1 MLGIIKQKETLYA
14 IGYNIKSEV
23 RWMANE
29 TSKNLIP
36 QSKRTKEKQREIAKK
51 GGIAS
56 GEARRAKKSLREAMQ
71 VLMDA
76 DLTGKD
82 GKTMTGTEAMAAK
95 AFQAALK
102 GDWKAWELVRDTAG
116 QKPVERVMVADVEPS
131 VIAEVEAMVKGESD

>member
-1 MLGIIKQKETLYA
+1 M
-14 IGYNIKSEV
+14 
-23 RWMANE
+23 
-29 TSKNLIP
+29 SK
-36 QSKRTKEKQREIAKK
+36 KRPPNAEATEFRAGEQQVEIARQ

-56 GEARRAKKSLREAMQ
+56 GKARKAKKSLREAMQ

-116 QKPVERVMVADVEPS
+116 QKPVDKVQATQTIVG
-131 VIAEVEAMVKGESD
+131 VEALQAMSDAELVQLAEIGATGGGGDGSDG

>member
-1 MLGIIKQKETLYA
+1 MP
-14 IGYNIKSEV
+14 N
-23 RWMANE
+23 
-29 TSKNLIP
+29 
-36 QSKRTKEKQREIAKK
+36 KRPPNAEQTQFRSGAEAVENGRK

-56 GEARRAKKSLREAMQ
+56 GEARKAKKTLREAMQ
-71 VLMDA
+71 ILMEA

-116 QKPVERVMVADVEPS
+116 QKPVDKVQATQTVVDMSAFSTEEIKSMLDE
-131 VIAEVEAMVKGESD
+131 EV

>member
-1 MLGIIKQKETLYA
+1 
-14 IGYNIKSEV
+14 
-23 RWMANE
+23 MANE
-29 TSKNLIP
+29 QNLRVPTS
-36 QSKRTKEKQREIAKK
+36 SEARENGKK

-71 VLMDA
+71 ILMDA

-116 QKPVERVMVADVEPS
+116 QKPVDKVMIADVEPS
-131 VIAEVEAMVKGESD
+131 VIAEVEAMVNGSETSG

>member
-1 MLGIIKQKETLYA
+1 
-14 IGYNIKSEV
+14 
-23 RWMANE
+23 MANE
-29 TSKNLIP
+29 NLTH
-36 QSKRTKEKQREIAKK
+36 KLTVDELRK
-51 GGIAS
+51 GGKKS

-116 QKPVERVMVADVEPS
+116 QKPVDKVMVADVEKT
-131 VIAEVEAMVKGESD
+131 IIDEVEKMVNDDTV

>member
-1 MLGIIKQKETLYA
+1 
-14 IGYNIKSEV
+14 
-23 RWMANE
+23 MANE
-29 TSKNLIP
+29 KNLRVP
-36 QSKRTKEKQREIAKK
+36 TSSEARRNGKK

-71 VLMDA
+71 ILMDA

-116 QKPVERVMVADVEPS
+116 QKPVDRVMVADVEPS
-131 VIAEVEAMVKGESD
+131 VIADVEAMVNGSETSG

>member
-1 MLGIIKQKETLYA
+1 
-14 IGYNIKSEV
+14 
-23 RWMANE
+23 MANE
-29 TSKNLIP
+29 QNLIP
-36 QSKRTKEKQREIAKK
+36 QAHTLTVEEASK

-102 GDWKAWELVRDTAG
+102 GDWKAWELVRETAG
-116 QKPVERVMVADVEPS
+116 QKPVERIMV
-131 VIAEVEAMVKGESD
+131 AEVEQSVIDDVERMVNDEQR

>member
-1 MLGIIKQKETLYA
+1 MP
-14 IGYNIKSEV
+14 N
-23 RWMANE
+23 
-29 TSKNLIP
+29 
-36 QSKRTKEKQREIAKK
+36 KRPPNAEQTQFRSGEQAVENGRK
-51 GGIAS
+51 GGVNS
-56 GEARRAKKSLREAMQ
+56 GIARREKKSLREAMQ

-116 QKPVERVMVADVEPS
+116 QKPVDKVMIADVEPS
-131 VIAEVEAMVKGESD
+131 VIAEVEAMVNGTETSD

>member
-1 MLGIIKQKETLYA
+1 MP
-14 IGYNIKSEV
+14 N
-23 RWMANE
+23 
-29 TSKNLIP
+29 
-36 QSKRTKEKQREIAKK
+36 KRPPNAEQTQFRSGDEAVENGRK

-56 GEARRAKKSLREAMQ
+56 GAARQAKKTLREAMRI
-71 VLMDA
+71 LMDA

-131 VIAEVEAMVKGESD
+131 VIAEVEAMVNGSETGG

>member
-1 MLGIIKQKETLYA
+1 
-14 IGYNIKSEV
+14 
-23 RWMANE
+23 MANE
-29 TSKNLIP
+29 KNLRVP
-36 QSKRTKEKQREIAKK
+36 TSSEARKNGKK

-71 VLMDA
+71 ILMDA

-116 QKPVERVMVADVEPS
+116 QKPVERVMVADVEAS
-131 VIAEVEAMVKGESD
+131 VIAEVEAMVNGEKASG

>member
-1 MLGIIKQKETLYA
+1 MPKKRPPNAEATEFRSGKQAAES
-14 IGYNIKSEV
+14 G
-23 RWMANE
+23 R
-29 TSKNLIP
+29 
-36 QSKRTKEKQREIAKK
+36 K

-56 GEARRAKKSLREAMQ
+56 GASRRAKKSLREAMQ
-71 VLMDA
+71 ILMDA

-131 VIAEVEAMVKGESD
+131 VIAEVEVMVNGTETSG

>member
-1 MLGIIKQKETLYA
+1 MPNKRPPNAEETQFRSGNQA
-14 IGYNIKSEV
+14 VENG
-23 RWMANE
+23 R
-29 TSKNLIP
+29 
-36 QSKRTKEKQREIAKK
+36 K

-56 GEARRAKKSLREAMQ
+56 GEARKAKKSLREAMQ
-71 VLMDA
+71 ILMDA

-116 QKPVERVMVADVEPS
+116 QKPVDKIMVADVEPS
-131 VIAEVEAMVKGESD
+131 VIAEVEAMVNGEETGS

>member
-1 MLGIIKQKETLYA
+1 
-14 IGYNIKSEV
+14 
-23 RWMANE
+23 MANE
-29 TSKNLIP
+29 QNLRVPTSSEARRNG
-36 QSKRTKEKQREIAKK
+36 KK

-71 VLMDA
+71 LLMDA

-82 GKTMTGTEAMAAK
+82 GKTMTGTEAMAAR

-131 VIAEVEAMVKGESD
+131 VIAEVEAMVNGTEKSG

>member
-1 MLGIIKQKETLYA
+1 MPK
-14 IGYNIKSEV
+14 
-23 RWMANE
+23 
-29 TSKNLIP
+29 
-36 QSKRTKEKQREIAKK
+36 KRPPNAEATEFRAGEQQVEIARQ
-51 GGIAS
+51 GGVASGIA
-56 GEARRAKKSLREAMQ
+56 RREKKSLREAMQ

-116 QKPVERVMVADVEPS
+116 QKPVDRVMVADVEPS
-131 VIAEVEAMVKGESD
+131 VIAEVEAMVNGTETSS

>member
-1 MLGIIKQKETLYA
+1 MPNEQNLRVPTS
-14 IGYNIKSEV
+14 SE
-23 RWMANE
+23 A
-29 TSKNLIP
+29 
-36 QSKRTKEKQREIAKK
+36 RENGKK

-71 VLMDA
+71 ILMEA

-116 QKPVERVMVADVEPS
+116 QKPVDKVMIADVEPS
-131 VIAEVEAMVKGESD
+131 VIAEVEAMVNGSETGC

>member
-1 MLGIIKQKETLYA
+1 MPNEQNLRVPTS
-14 IGYNIKSEV
+14 SE
-23 RWMANE
+23 A
-29 TSKNLIP
+29 
-36 QSKRTKEKQREIAKK
+36 RENGKK

-56 GEARRAKKSLREAMQ
+56 GEKKKKKKSLREAMQ
-71 VLMDA
+71 ILMEA

-116 QKPVERVMVADVEPS
+116 QKPVDRVMVADVDPS
-131 VIAEVEAMVKGESD
+131 VIAEVEAMVNGTETSG

>member
-1 MLGIIKQKETLYA
+1 
-14 IGYNIKSEV
+14 
-23 RWMANE
+23 MANE

-56 GEARRAKKSLREAMQ
+56 GEARRSKKSLREAMQ

-116 QKPVERVMVADVEPS
+116 QKPVDKVMVADVEKT
-131 VIAEVEAMVKGESD
+131 IIDEVERMVKDETD

>member
-1 MLGIIKQKETLYA
+1 MPNEQNLRVPTS
-14 IGYNIKSEV
+14 SE
-23 RWMANE
+23 A
-29 TSKNLIP
+29 
-36 QSKRTKEKQREIAKK
+36 RENGKK

-71 VLMDA
+71 ILMEA

-116 QKPVERVMVADVEPS
+116 YKPVDKVMVADVEKT
-131 VIAEVEAMVKGESD
+131 IIDEVERMVKDETD

>member
-1 MLGIIKQKETLYA
+1 
-14 IGYNIKSEV
+14 
-23 RWMANE
+23 MANE
-29 TSKNLIP
+29 QNLRVPTSSEARRNG
-36 QSKRTKEKQREIAKK
+36 KK

-82 GKTMTGTEAMAAK
+82 GKTMTGTEAMAAR

-116 QKPVERVMVADVEPS
+116 QKPVERVMVADVEAS
-131 VIAEVEAMVKGESD
+131 VIAEVEAMVNGSETSG